1 MARRGWVSVEDAAG
15 DWWRL
20 SVFDDGWVELPG
32 FARGLS
38 DTRAQLRQL
47 LFLVGGF
54 GVLVLLSQLAGRLD
68 GVGSSLSLVLS
79 VAALGLLLFSAVL
92 IARFRARDRQQAA
105 GDHAQAVAARRAGR
119 RVRRRPGTPLCR
131 RARSSAE
138 FAAALEGVR
147 RVGAEQVGVLVL
159 TGPDHPGPADPL
171 VVSVLL
177 HDGSSLTYRTPDATA
192 RELFA
197 PFLSRSDG

>member
-1 MARRGWVSVEDAAG
+1 MSAEDAAG

-20 SVFDDGWVELPG
+20 AVYDDGWVELPG
-32 FARGLS
+32 FARGMS

-47 LFLVGGF
+47 LFLVGAF

-68 GVGSSLSLVLS
+68 GVGPLSLVLS
-79 VAALGLLLFSAVL
+79 VGALGLLLFSAVQ

-105 GDHAQAVAARRAGR
+105 GDRDQALAAKAAGR
-119 RVRRRPGTPLCR
+119 RVRRRPGAPLLR
-131 RARSSAE
+131 RATSSAE
-138 FAAALEGVR
+138 YVSWLDGVR
-147 RVGAEQVGVLVL
+147 RVGAEQVGAVVVA
-159 TGPDHPGPADPL
+159 GPERPGPTDPV

-177 HDGSSLTYRTPDATA
+177 HDGSTLTYRSPDATA

-197 PFLSRSDG
+197 PWAAP

>member
-1 MARRGWVSVEDAAG
+1 MRRGWVSVEDATG

-32 FARGLS
+32 FARELS

-68 GVGSSLSLVLS
+68 GVGVALSLVLS
-79 VAALGLLLFSAVL
+79 VSALGLLLFSMVL

-105 GDHAQAVAARRAGR
+105 GDHAQAVAARRAGQR
-119 RVRRRPGTPLCR
+119 LRRRPGAPMFQR
-131 RARSSAE
+131 VRSSAE
-138 FAAALEGVR
+138 FAARLEGVR
-147 RVGAEQVGVLVL
+147 RVGAEQVGMVVL
-159 TGPDHPGPADPL
+159 TGPARPGPADPL

-177 HDGSSLTYRTPDATA
+177 HDGSALTYRTPDPTA

-197 PFLSRSDG
+197 PWVGAG